1 MFILFWDIFC
11 LSPIRYIV
19 MVYRDGVLNFEVIDY
34 FESDGMLMNEI
45 YVDK

>member
-1 MFILFWDIFC
+1 MFILFWDIFG
-11 LSPIRYIV
+11 LFPIRYI
-19 MVYRDGVLNFEVIDY
+19 VLNFEVIDY